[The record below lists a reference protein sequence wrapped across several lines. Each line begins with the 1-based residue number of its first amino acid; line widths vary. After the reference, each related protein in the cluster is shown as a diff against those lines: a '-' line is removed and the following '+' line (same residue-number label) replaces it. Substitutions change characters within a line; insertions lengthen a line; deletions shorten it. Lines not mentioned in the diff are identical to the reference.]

1 MELKM
6 AKIEESAFENQVV
19 KSICG
24 KHGKTPAQVLLRWS
38 VQRGIQVIPK
48 STKNERL
55 AENFAID
62 DFTLTEEDME
72 GISGLNQNKRFLDP
86 ANLYMNFFNKHIP
99 IFQ

>member
-1 MELKM
+1 M

-19 KSICG
+19 KAICG
-24 KHGKTPAQVLLRWS
+24 KHGKTPAQVLLRWA

-55 AENFAID
+55 TENFAID
-62 DFTLTEEDME
+62 DFILTEEDME

-86 ANLYMNFFNKHIP
+86 ANLYMNIFNKHIP
-99 IFQ
+99 IF